1 MKNRDTFLSPI
12 ISSGH
17 RNLEVLV
24 VAGLLLLGSCEEVM
38 DVSFSGDS
46 SKNLVVQGS
55 LTTDTTAHLVTLSL
69 TGDFFNKPDQE
80 MVSGADV
87 TITDGDTTFRL
98 TEAEPGKYLTAP
110 DVHGEVGKT
119 YTLDIELPDGR
130 SYSASDLLSPC
141 GDIDSIRQSANY
153 NTYMFGYGY
162 DVLFYGQEPPRQGDN
177 YMYLLYINNVLY
189 SDTLSEVIFANDEFV
204 NGNYVGEFIVY
215 RIREADIQGDTA
227 VVTLEMHSITPY
239 YYDFMNA
246 MMLETVWKG
255 SPWDGPPANVNGNLN
270 NGARGYFRAS
280 EVKRRSRVFLTL
292 PRVN

>member
-1 MKNRDTFLSPI
+1 MNKWSAFASPI
-12 ISSGH
+12 SKHGY
-17 RNLEVLV
+17 RNFAVMLT
-24 VAGLLLLGSCEEVM
+24 AGLLLLVSCEEVM

-55 LTTDTTAHLVTLSL
+55 ITTDTTAHQVTLSL
-69 TGDFFNKPDQE
+69 TGDFFDKPVQE
-80 MVSGADV
+80 MVSGAEV
-87 TITDGDTTFRL
+87 TITDGDTTYIL
-98 TEAEPGKYLTAP
+98 TETEPGKYLTAP
-110 DVHGEVGKT
+110 DVCGEVGKT
-119 YTLDIELPDGR
+119 YTLDIMLSDGR
-130 SYSASDLLSPC
+130 RYSASDHLSSC

-162 DVLFYGQEPPRQGDN
+162 DVLFYGQEPPQQGDN
-177 YMYLLYINNVLY
+177 YMYFLYINNVLY

-215 RIREADIQGDTA
+215 RIRESDLQGDTSL
-227 VVTLEMHSITPY
+227 VTLEMHSITPE

-280 EVKRRSRVFLTL
+280 EIKRRSRIFRSS